1 MKFETKVW
9 LVTLFLIIVIEI
21 FDEKLSFKE
30 GFGGGGGGASARRRE
45 ILPGG
50 GGASA
55 RRREILPGGGGDMN

>member
-1 MKFETKVW
+1 MKFETKIW

-30 GFGGGGGGASARRRE
+30 GFGGGGASARRRE

-50 GGASA
+50 GGEKKS
-55 RRREILPGGGGDMN
+55 GGGGDMN

>member
-1 MKFETKVW
+1 MKFETKIW

-50 GGASA
+50 GGGGEKKSGG
-55 RRREILPGGGGDMN
+55 GGGGDMN